1 VSKRSATESSFGDL
15 MHKYRQDEWVMYHQF
30 PTATVKSLRKG
41 KRAVILERLDNNKYR
56 IYVDDP
62 ELDEKWRIKKVNEEN
77 LKAID

>member
-1 VSKRSATESSFGDL
+1 

-30 PTATVKSLRKG
+30 PTATVESLRKG
-41 KRAVILERLDNNKYR
+41 KRAVILERLNNKKYR

-62 ELDEKWRIKKVNEEN
+62 EIDEKWRIKKVNEEN

>member
-1 VSKRSATESSFGDL
+1 
-15 MHKYRQDEWVMYHQF
+15 MHKYRQDEWVIYHQF
-30 PTATVKSLRKG
+30 PTAAAESLRKG
-41 KRAVILERLDNNKYR
+41 KRAVILEILDNNKYR